1 MRDRAKFLVS
11 LFLISTFAALLV
23 RFLFVENFRVSSDSM
38 RPNLLSGD
46 LLLVSK
52 FNYALRIP
60 FTSIEFFRFRAPAR
74 GEVVVFA
81 LPELGMES
89 FVKRVVALEG
99 DTVAIKNG
107 VLSVNGETAGYLEK
121 PEYKGLKEETIAGQP
136 ARWIVPQTGTDG
148 DYGPALVPRGHFF
161 VLGDNRGESRDS
173 RRWGPVPMSY
183 VRGKAWIVWLSLGP
197 GGQQR
202 AGRTG
207 LTVSRDLPATRP
219 RLVSR

>member
-1 MRDRAKFLVS
+1 MK
-11 LFLISTFAALLV
+11 
-23 RFLFVENFRVSSDSM
+23 
-38 RPNLLSGD
+38 PNLLSGD

-52 FNYALRIP
+52 FNYAIRVP
-60 FTSIEFFRFRAPAR
+60 FTSIEFFRFRSPAP

-99 DTVAIKNG
+99 DTVSIKNSI
-107 VLSVNGETAGYLEK
+107 LSVNGETAGYLEN
-121 PEYKGLKEETIAGQP
+121 PERKGLKQETINGQP
-136 ARWIVPQTGTDG
+136 ARWIIPQSGKDG

-183 VRGKAWIVWLSLGP
+183 VRGKAWMVWLSLAP
-197 GGQQR
+197 
-202 AGRTG
+202 TG
-207 LTVSRDLPATRP
+207 ST